1 VSSRRTLILV
11 AAIAI
16 GAIASFM
23 VWQVVGGIEEKAYD
37 DAERVQV
44 FVVRNEVVKGTFGE
58 EARTQKTVV
67 EDEIPKKFYPPN
79 AIRSLTDIEGKQAIN
94 NLAANQIVTT
104 DMFAD
109 PAVVKSSF
117 ADRLDKINDTQQVA
131 MTVSVDPIHG
141 VAGLLQPGD
150 YVNILVTDVCENPDG
165 TKGTAGAEDTG
176 DGADAAA
183 TDPDEE
189 YCSKP
194 ILFRKQNRI
203 LYQKVQI
210 LAIGK
215 TPVPQAG
222 EVAAASADGA
232 APVTVPLSDTGMIT
246 LIVPVEAAQ
255 YISSVSERLYL
266 TLVGDDYVPDP
277 SMGPIDPTRP
287 LPGEDPS
294 KITPYGNKGAG
305 EK

>member
-1 VSSRRTLILV
+1 MSSRRTLILV

-58 EARTQKTVV
+58 EARAQKTVV

-117 ADRLDKINDTQQVA
+117 ADRLDKINDEQQVA
-131 MTVSVDPIHG
+131 MTITVDPIHG

-150 YVNILVTDVCENPDG
+150 YVNILITDVCQNADG
-165 TKGTAGAEDTG
+165 TSGGAA
-176 DGADAAA
+176 ADAADA
-183 TDPDEE
+183 GDGGAAAEAAPTCDE
-189 YCSKP
+189 S
-194 ILFRKQNRI
+194 ILFKQQNRM
-203 LYQKVQI
+203 LYQKVKI

-215 TPVPQAG
+215 TPVAQAG
-222 EVAAASADGA
+222 EVAAASEDGA
-232 APVTVPLSDTGMIT
+232 APVTTPLSDTGMVT

-277 SMGPIDPTRP
+277 SLGPIDPSAP

-294 KITPYGNKGAG
+294 KITPYGSGGAG

>member
-1 VSSRRTLILV
+1 MSSRRTLILV

-79 AIRSLTDIEGKQAIN
+79 AIRSLTDIDGKQAIN

-117 ADRLDKINDTQQVA
+117 ADRLDKINDEQQVA
-131 MTVSVDPIHG
+131 ITFTVDPIHG
-141 VAGLLQPGD
+141 VSGLLQPGD
-150 YVNILVTDVCENPDG
+150 YVNVMVTDVCEIESG
-165 TKGTAGAEDTG
+165 LGSSAEPADTG
-176 DGADAAA
+176 DGAEPPAEETCDA
-183 TDPDEE
+183 
-189 YCSKP
+189 S
-194 ILFRKQNRI
+194 ILFKNQTRV

-215 TPVPQAG
+215 TPVAQAG
-222 EVAAASADGA
+222 EVAAVSEDGS
-232 APVTVPLSDTGMIT
+232 APVTAPLSDTGMIT
-246 LIVPVEAAQ
+246 VIVPVRASQ
-255 YISSVSERLYL
+255 YIASVHARLYL

-277 SMGPIDPTRP
+277 SIGPIDPTAP
-287 LPGEDPS
+287 LPAEDPS
-294 KITPYGNKGAG
+294 KLTPYGNKGAG

>member
-11 AAIAI
+11 AALAI
-16 GAIASFM
+16 GAIASFV
-23 VWQVVGGIEEKAYD
+23 VWQYVGGIEESAYD
-37 DAERVQV
+37 DAARVKV
-44 FVVRNEVVKGTFGE
+44 FIVRNEVVKGTFGE
-58 EARTQKTVV
+58 EARSQETVV

-117 ADRLDKINDTQQVA
+117 ADRLDKINDEQQVA
-131 MTVSVDPIHG
+131 MTISVDQIHS

-150 YVNILVTDVCENPDG
+150 YVNILVTNVCQTG
-165 TKGTAGAEDTG
+165 TGLGGTADPAASDDAAAGAEVE
-176 DGADAAA
+176 
-183 TDPDEE
+183 DE
-189 YCSKP
+189 CDN
-194 ILFRKQNRI
+194 LFQSQNRT

-215 TPVPQAG
+215 TPVAQAG
-222 EVAAASADGA
+222 EVAAASEDGS
-232 APVTVPLSDTGMIT
+232 APTTVPLSDTGMVT
-246 LIVPVEAAQ
+246 LIVPAKAAQ
-255 YISSVSERLYL
+255 YISTVYDQLYL
-266 TLVGDDYVPDP
+266 MLVGDDYIPDP
-277 SMGPIDPTRP
+277 SLGPIDPTLP

-294 KITPYGNKGAG
+294 KLTPYGPEGAG

>member
-37 DAERVQV
+37 DAARVKV
-44 FVVRNEVVKGTFGE
+44 FVVRNEVIKGTFGE

-79 AIRSLTDIEGKQAIN
+79 AIRELADIEGKQAIN

-109 PAVVKSSF
+109 PAVVQSSF
-117 ADRLDKINDTQQVA
+117 ADRLDKINGEDQVA
-131 MTVSVDPIHG
+131 MTITVDQIHG

-150 YVNILVTDVCENPDG
+150 YVNVMVENVCETPVG
-165 TKGTAGAEDTG
+165 IGAGGAGAGGGG
-176 DGADAAA
+176 DGAAAEPA
-183 TDPDEE
+183 APVCDET
-189 YCSKP
+189 
-194 ILFRKQNRI
+194 ILFKKQTRM
-203 LYQKVQI
+203 LFQKVQI

-215 TPVPQAG
+215 TPVAQAG
-222 EVAAASADGA
+222 EVAAASEDGGP
-232 APVTVPLSDTGMIT
+232 PVTVPLTDTGMVT
-246 LIVPVEAAQ
+246 MIVPVRASQYLATVNAQ
-255 YISSVSERLYL
+255 LYL
-266 TLVGDDYVPDP
+266 TLVGDDYKPDP
-277 SMGPIDPTRP
+277 SIEAIDPTAP
-287 LPGEDPS
+287 LPGENPS
-294 KITPYGNKGAG
+294 QLTPYGTEGAKG
-305 EK
+305 K

>member
-23 VWQVVGGIEEKAYD
+23 VWQYVGGIQDRAYD
-37 DAERVQV
+37 EAVRVKV

-58 EARTQKTVV
+58 EARAQQTVV

-117 ADRLDKINDTQQVA
+117 ADRLDKINDEQQVA
-131 MTVSVDPIHG
+131 ITFTVDPVHG

-150 YVNILVTDVCENPDG
+150 YVNVMVMDVCEIESGLGSGEN
-165 TKGTAGAEDTG
+165 GAPA
-176 DGADAAA
+176 DGAADPAA
-183 TDPDEE
+183 PEQECDE
-189 YCSKP
+189 S
-194 ILFRKQNRI
+194 ILFDKQTRV

-215 TPVPQAG
+215 TPVAQAG
-222 EVAAASADGA
+222 EVAAASEDGS
-232 APVTVPLSDTGMIT
+232 APVTAPLSDTGMVT
-246 LIVPVEAAQ
+246 VIVPVRASQ
-255 YISSVSERLYL
+255 YIATVNDRLYL

-277 SMGPIDPTRP
+277 TIGPIDKTAP
-287 LPGEDPS
+287 LPAEDPGS
-294 KITPYGNKGAG
+294 LTPYGNKGAG